1 MLAQTDTPIA
11 DFLPMFAYVNVPVAF
26 LVPTPNGYRK
36 SIMDATSP
44 VRQLLFD
51 SRTHDYCSQKQGP
64 ANKVQLPAHFVCA
77 NTTIDT
83 TVSLYRPIT
92 KHGDPRIWFQ
102 NLKKYCSPH
111 NLLALII
118 LNHDIYVFNLSST
131 ELSTSLRSHGFAYSI
146 LQEAANVENSIANEL
161 RMRIQEIH
169 NQGFLSSIT
178 RGDPGVGDT
187 LENALGINRNNLRT
201 PDYKGIELKTI
212 RLNRNGSARQQTRS
226 TLFTKVPDNGMTYH
240 QILDAFGKMQ
250 IPRGK
255 TIARWQ
261 LYDTLKINRLNSYG
275 LGLGLNS
282 DKSTLQII
290 ARNNQ
295 SIRCISSWLIN
306 ALSKELNTKHK
317 ETFWVYASSEM
328 RDGVEYFRYDKIQH
342 TKRPNATLLVP
353 LIEAGKITVDL
364 AAHRKPNGGYRDHGM
379 LFKIWQDDIPTL
391 LGTPEIYDL
400 SIQ

>member
-1 MLAQTDTPIA
+1 M
-11 DFLPMFAYVNVPVAF
+11 
-26 LVPTPNGYRK
+26 
-36 SIMDATSP
+36 
-44 VRQLLFD
+44 
-51 SRTHDYCSQKQGP
+51 
-64 ANKVQLPAHFVCA
+64 
-77 NTTIDT
+77 
-83 TVSLYRPIT
+83 
-92 KHGDPRIWFQ
+92 
-102 NLKKYCSPH
+102 
-111 NLLALII
+111 
-118 LNHDIYVFNLSST
+118 
-131 ELSTSLRSHGFAYSI
+131 
-146 LQEAANVENSIANEL
+146 
-161 RMRIQEIH
+161 
-169 NQGFLSSIT
+169 
-178 RGDPGVGDT
+178 
-187 LENALGINRNNLRT
+187 
-201 PDYKGIELKTI
+201 KTI